1 MAVLVLVIALHR
13 DSLWDSQVPW
23 LFIYLK
29 TETRADAILIG
40 CIFAYIFRYV
50 SVSPKALKTIGYMS
64 VVLLIVI
71 AYFYSDVKKGFLY
84 QGGFSLIAFLAGIVI
99 LTVVVVPSF
108 GSSLINSRVLIWWGQ
123 RSYGIYLWHLLIFRV
138 FGRHEFVGSELLRI
152 VIAIGISLGVAELS
166 WRVIEQPF
174 IRIKNDKFSR
184 LRPAHN

>member
-1 MAVLVLVIALHR
+1 ML
-13 DSLWDSQVPW
+13 
-23 LFIYLK
+23 
-29 TETRADAILIG
+29 
-40 CIFAYIFRYV
+40 
-50 SVSPKALKTIGYMS
+50 GYTS
-64 VVLLIVI
+64 VVLLIAV

-84 QGGFSLIAFLAGIVI
+84 QGGFSLIAFLAGIVV

-108 GSSLINSRVLIWWGQ
+108 GGSLVNSRTLIWWGQ

-138 FGRHEFVGSELLRI
+138 FGRHEFVGSEFLRI

-184 LRPAHN
+184 LRPTHN